1 MSRLLVLIHYIPQT
15 LRRLARPVLFEEL
28 PDALD
33 AGAVKNREL
42 ETALNLLGL
51 HSQVRL
57 EFVPLNRGKF
67 ARSYTLAPS
76 YNPQVVAGLTDH
88 TRGRK

>member
-42 ETALNLLGL
+42 ETALSLLRL
-51 HSQVRL
+51 HRQVQV
-57 EFVPLNRGKF
+57 EFVPLSYGKSTR
-67 ARSYTLAPS
+67 AYTLAPT
-76 YNPQVVAGLTDH
+76 YDPQVIAGLTDH
-88 TRGRK
+88 ARGRK